1 MFKYILN
8 VSRSDSK
15 GTITSK
21 ELSEASA
28 LADSINKA
36 IKVLE
41 TKNMIDEQSLFW
53 NVSLDLFLFNSIF
66 LGIEIS
72 ENQLKEAKQMVEESD
87 IKYDEVARKLAMV
100 EGDLER
106 AEKRAETGE
115 NQIVDL
121 EEELRVIGEN
131 LKALE
136 VAEEKAQQREE
147 EYKKQVKKDFFRDFS

>member
-1 MFKYILN
+1 M
-8 VSRSDSK
+8 
-15 GTITSK
+15 G
-21 ELSEASA
+21 
-28 LADSINKA
+28 
-36 IKVLE
+36 
-41 TKNMIDEQSLFW
+41 
-53 NVSLDLFLFNSIF
+53 
-66 LGIEIS
+66 
-72 ENQLKEAKQMVEESD
+72 MVEESD

-147 EYKKQVKKDFFRDFS
+147 EDKKQIKILLDRLKSAEGRAEYGEKTVQKLNLRIDSIISDLVTEKMKTQNVNDEVDQTFELFVNH